1 MLALLGGISGR
12 YLLVDIQ
19 EEMGADGGAFPDG
32 MDWYFNDI
40 TYKHIFYNKLFTN
53 LNSNLSILIRLPFGP
68 DEVENIV
75 EVSKVIRAIRLR

>member
-19 EEMGADGGAFPDG
+19 EEVGADVGAFTNG

-40 TYKHIFYNKLFTN
+40 SYKYLFHNKLVTNFN
-53 LNSNLSILIRLPFGP
+53 LNLSFLIRLPFGP

-75 EVSKVIRAIRLR
+75 EDNKVIRAIRLR